1 MLVAT
6 QPGSPPTSAAL
17 ATASAVGGIGFGNF
31 PKYGFQLAYGLNISG
46 IKLQMKICSR
56 ISFAAKLPIK
66 VRMAQRNHVYP
77 LPYLKVLPNNDLG
90 VTQAW
95 LSSRA
100 VPCSSF
106 HVQDFPPLDQPSTLP
121 DTETRTLPSQSKVPD
136 QGGVYF
142 RRVFSAGGVFVF
154 GELSNNSLLPA
165 VIVHRQVQLC
175 LGIIPP
181 RG

>member
-1 MLVAT
+1 MLIAT

-31 PKYGFQLAYGLNISG
+31 PEYCFQLAYMVNISG
-46 IKLQMKICSR
+46 IKLQMKIGSR
-56 ISFAAKLPIK
+56 ISFAAKLPITE
-66 VRMAQRNHVYP
+66 RIAQRNHVYP
-77 LPYLKVLPNNDLG
+77 LVLPNNDLG

-100 VPCSSF
+100 APCWSF

-121 DTETRTLPSQSKVPD
+121 DTETRTLPSQSKVPG

-142 RRVFSAGGVFVF
+142 RRVSSGGGVFVF
-154 GELSNNSLLPA
+154 GELSNHSLLPA
-165 VIVHRQVQLC
+165 VIVHGEVQLRF
-175 LGIIPP
+175 GIIPP
-181 RG
+181 RS